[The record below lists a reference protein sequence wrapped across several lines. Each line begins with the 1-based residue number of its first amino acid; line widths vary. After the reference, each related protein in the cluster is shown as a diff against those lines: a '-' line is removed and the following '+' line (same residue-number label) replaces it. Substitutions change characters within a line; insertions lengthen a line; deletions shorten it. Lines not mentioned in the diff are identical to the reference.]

1 MNRTKIIV
9 TYGPSLENQDTLKT
23 VLAYTDVV
31 RINFSHGNPESWLA
45 YTQNVR
51 AISKELGRK
60 ILLLADLPGPKIR
73 IGKLDK
79 PIIVKEGD
87 VVIFSSAP
95 ATGHVPV
102 EYKDLHKDAAPGL
115 IISIGDGYLKFGIS
129 KVEGKKVICVA
140 LDSGKI
146 ESKKGINFKGLG
158 STAKTPTEEDLRLA
172 KFALSN
178 KFDWIAESFVHSSQD
193 IKKLRK
199 AGKAFIVAKIER
211 ESAISDIGAI
221 SSEANA
227 IMVARGDLAF
237 DIGIENVPVAQIK
250 IINASQKSKK
260 PVIIATQVLASMI
273 NFSMPT
279 RAEVDDIANS
289 VVNGANYIM
298 LSDETAVGK
307 YPLKAVETL
316 YNTIHSI
323 ESFLYKDKSV

>member
-1 MNRTKIIV
+1 MNRTKIII
-9 TYGPSLENQDTLKT
+9 TYGPSLENMDVLKS
-23 VLAYTDVV
+23 VLAYADIV
-31 RINFSHGNPESWLA
+31 RINLSHGNPESWLIYA
-45 YTQNVR
+45 QNVR
-51 AISKELGRK
+51 AVSKELGRK

-79 PIIVKEGD
+79 PINVKEGD

-102 EYKDLHKDAAPGL
+102 EYKDLHKDAVPGL
-115 IISIGDGYLKFGIS
+115 TMSIGDGYLKFGIG
-129 KVEGKKVICVA
+129 KVEGKRVICVA

-158 STAKTPTEEDLRLA
+158 STAKTPTKEDLKLA

-178 KFDWIAESFVHSSQD
+178 KFNWVAESFVHSAQD
-193 IKKLRK
+193 VKKLRK
-199 AGKAFIVAKIER
+199 AGKAFVVAKIER
-211 ESAISDIGAI
+211 ESAVSDIESI
-221 SSEANA
+221 TKEANA
-227 IMVARGDLAF
+227 VMVARGDLAF

-250 IINASQKSKK
+250 ILNASRKSKK

-273 NFSMPT
+273 DFSMPT

-307 YPLKAVETL
+307 YPIKAVETL
-316 YNTIHSI
+316 YNTINSI
-323 ESFLYKDKSV
+323 ESFLYKDKTA